1 MITRYYDALRQVQF
15 DQGKIKR
22 IAEIM
27 NIPESEVQRES
38 NKLNKVAR
46 RTKRKGKWGCIC
58 GLIILNTECDIIL

>member
-27 NIPESEVQRES
+27 NIPESEVPRES
-38 NKLNKVAR
+38 NKLNKVA
-46 RTKRKGKWGCIC
+46 KKNKKKG
-58 GLIILNTECDIIL
+58 

>member
-46 RTKRKGKWGCIC
+46 RTKRKDKITS
-58 GLIILNTECDIIL
+58 NERASNKYVSK